1 MSKAIAVIDTREG
14 LGQSLISTNLAMT
27 LAYQLKKE
35 TGLLNTNIQSSAF
48 FSFLMSVAPGKTM
61 PEVLKIVNRLDSRML
76 KGFLARH
83 ESGVLFMDSDPEAE
97 LKHSEAE
104 LAALTAL
111 FKSSFEYSLIICGK
125 HIDDAAVRILDECG
139 LLLLVV
145 SPHLLAVKEAKFI
158 VEQLK
163 KRHFPLEVI
172 KVVLNMSSIS
182 GGLDAASVREHLGV
196 EVIAEIPFD
205 SQIVISAINEGT
217 PPLTKYP
224 HAPFSVALKNLGKFL
239 IDKSLQEDGSFF
251 RSREERAAS
260 AESDE
265 SSGKDGVSA
274 QQGEDRASQKIALK
288 KKIHKKLID
297 EFDFKSFE
305 MDTGADK
312 KRFEEIKKKTR
323 EIIENIIA
331 NETGLTLSR
340 EDRTKVVYELVDE
353 VLGLGPL
360 ENLLRD
366 DSISEIMVN
375 GPDDIFIEKGG
386 KITLCDSRFTS
397 VEQLSTVI
405 DRILAPIGRRVD
417 ESSPLVDAR
426 LQDGSRVNVII
437 PPLSLIG
444 PTITIRKFV
453 AEKMGMGDLIQMGS
467 ITQNIIDFLQI
478 CVRLRKN
485 IFISGG
491 TGSGKTTLLNMLSSF
506 IPDDERI
513 VTIEDSAELSL
524 RQRHVVTLESKPP
537 NIEGK
542 GDIPIRRLVINSLR
556 MRPDRIIVGEC
567 RGGEALDMLQ
577 AMNTGHD
584 GSMTTLHA
592 NTPKDAIQRLTTL
605 VIMAGTELPEK
616 AIKEQ
621 IASAMDIIVQTSRL
635 SDGSRKIVSVM
646 EMIGLESGELKLQD
660 LFCFHQAGLDKD
672 KKVVGQFQAA
682 GKLPSFYEDIVIQ
695 GLELSKEIFK
705 AD

>member
-1 MSKAIAVIDTREG
+1 MSKAISIIDTREG

-35 TGLLNTNIQSSAF
+35 TGLLNANIQSSAF
-48 FSFLMSVAPGKTM
+48 FSFLMNVAPGKQM
-61 PEVLKIVNRLDSRML
+61 PEVLKVVNRLDARML

-83 ESGVLFMDSDPEAE
+83 ESGVMFMDSEPEAE
-97 LKHSEAE
+97 LKYSEID

-111 FKSSFEYSLIICGK
+111 FKDTFEYSLITCGK
-125 HIDDAAVRILDECG
+125 HIDNSAVQILDECG

-163 KRHFPLEVI
+163 KRHYPLEVI
-172 KVVLNMSSIS
+172 KVVLNMSSIK
-182 GGLDAASVREHLGV
+182 GGLDAASVHDHLGV

-205 SQIVISAINEGT
+205 SKIVIQAINEGT

-224 HAPFSVALKNLGKFL
+224 HAPFSIAIKNLGKFL
-239 IDKSLQEDGSFF
+239 IQKAEEKEGGFF
-251 RSREERAAS
+251 RATEERKER
-260 AESDE
+260 AESE
-265 SSGKDGVSA
+265 EQGAGEKDTGGTDIE
-274 QQGEDRASQKIALK
+274 QQKIDLK
-288 KKIHKKLID
+288 KRIHKKLID
-297 EFDFKSFE
+297 EFDFKNFE
-305 MDTGADK
+305 MEAGMDK

-331 NETGLTLSR
+331 NETGLILSR
-340 EDRTKVVYELVDE
+340 EARAKVVYELVDE

-360 ENLLRD
+360 ESFLRD

-375 GPDDIFIEKGG
+375 GPNDIFIEKAG
-386 KITLCDSRFTS
+386 KITLSGSRFTS
-397 VEQLSTVI
+397 EEQLTTVI

-453 AEKMGMGDLIQMGS
+453 AKRMGMEDLIRMNS
-467 ITQNIIDFLQI
+467 ITQDIVDFLKI
-478 CVRLRKN
+478 CVLLRKN
-485 IFISGG
+485 MFISGG

-506 IPDDERI
+506 IPEDERI
-513 VTIEDSAELSL
+513 VTVEDSAELSL
-524 RQRHVVTLESKPP
+524 RQKHVVTLESKPP

-542 GDIPIRRLVINSLR
+542 GAVPIRTLVINCLR

-621 IASAMDIIVQTSRL
+621 IASAMDIIIQTTRL
-635 SDGSRKIVSVM
+635 SDGSRKIVNVT
-646 EMIGLESGELKLQD
+646 EMVGLDNGELKLQD

-672 KKVVGQFQAA
+672 RKVVGEFKATGA
-682 GKLPSFYEDIVIQ
+682 LPSFYEDIGIQ
-695 GLELSKEIFK
+695 GLKLSKEIFK

>member
-1 MSKAIAVIDTREG
+1 MSKAIAIIDTREG

-35 TGLLNTNIQSSAF
+35 TGLLNANIQSSAF
-48 FSFLMSVAPGKTM
+48 FSFLMSVAPGKKMT
-61 PEVLKIVNRLDSRML
+61 EVLKVVNRLDARML

-83 ESGVLFMDSDPEAE
+83 ESGVMFMDSEPEDE
-97 LKHSEAE
+97 LKYSEVD
-104 LAALTAL
+104 LVALTVL
-111 FKSSFEYSLIICGK
+111 FKESFEYSLITCGK
-125 HIDDAAVRILDECG
+125 HIDDSAVQILDECG

-163 KRHFPLEVI
+163 KRHYPLEFI

-182 GGLDAASVREHLGV
+182 GGLDAASVRAHLGV

-205 SQIVISAINEGT
+205 SQIVIQAINEGT

-224 HAPFSVALKNLGKFL
+224 HAPFSVAIKNLGKFL
-239 IDKSLQEDGSFF
+239 IEKAREEEGSFF
-251 RSREERAAS
+251 RAAEERKER
-260 AESDE
+260 AESKE
-265 SSGKDGVSA
+265 TSA
-274 QQGEDRASQKIALK
+274 GNRDVADGEDVESRKITLK
-288 KKIHKKLID
+288 KRIHKKLID

-305 MDTGADK
+305 MEAGMDK

-340 EDRTKVVYELVDE
+340 EDRAKVVYELVDE

-360 ENLLRD
+360 ESLLSD
-366 DSISEIMVN
+366 DAISEIMVN
-375 GPDDIFIEKGG
+375 GPNDIYIEKGG
-386 KITLCDSRFTS
+386 KITLSGSRFTS
-397 VEQLSTVI
+397 EEQLSTVI

-453 AEKMGMGDLIQMGS
+453 AKKMGMDDLVKMNS

-485 IFISGG
+485 MFISGG

-542 GDIPIRRLVINSLR
+542 GEIPIRRLVINSLR

-635 SDGSRKIVSVM
+635 SDGSRKIVNVT
-646 EMIGLESGELKLQD
+646 EMLGLENGELKLQD
-660 LFCFHQAGLDKD
+660 LFCFHQKGLDKD
-672 KKVVGQFQAA
+672 KKVVGEFKAT
-682 GKLPSFYEDIVIQ
+682 GKLPSFYDDIGIQ

-705 AD
+705 AN

>member
-1 MSKAIAVIDTREG
+1 
-14 LGQSLISTNLAMT
+14 
-27 LAYQLKKE
+27 
-35 TGLLNTNIQSSAF
+35 LLT
-48 FSFLMSVAPGKTM
+48 V
-61 PEVLKIVNRLDSRML
+61 
-76 KGFLARH
+76 
-83 ESGVLFMDSDPEAE
+83 MDSDPEAE
-97 LKHSEAE
+97 LKYSEID

-111 FKSSFEYSLIICGK
+111 FKDSFEYSLITCGK
-125 HIDDAAVRILDECG
+125 HIDDSAVQILDECG

-163 KRHFPLEVI
+163 KRHYPLEVI
-172 KVVLNMSSIS
+172 KVVLNMSSIK
-182 GGLDAASVREHLGV
+182 GGLDAASVHDHLGV

-205 SQIVISAINEGT
+205 SQIVIQAINEGT

-224 HAPFSVALKNLGKFL
+224 HAPFSVAIKNLGKFL
-239 IDKSLQEDGSFF
+239 IQKAEEKEGSFF
-251 RSREERAAS
+251 RAAEEKKERS
-260 AESDE
+260 K
-265 SSGKDGVSA
+265 SGEPEVSEKDTGDGADIA
-274 QQGEDRASQKIALK
+274 QQKIDLK
-288 KKIHKKLID
+288 KTIHKKLID
-297 EFDFKSFE
+297 EFDFKNFE
-305 MDTGADK
+305 MEAGMDK

-340 EDRTKVVYELVDE
+340 EARTKVVYELVDE

-360 ENLLRD
+360 ENFLRD

-375 GPDDIFIEKGG
+375 GPNDIFIEKAG
-386 KITLCDSRFTS
+386 KITLSDSRFTS
-397 VEQLSTVI
+397 EEQLTTVI

-453 AEKMGMGDLIQMGS
+453 AKRMGMDDLIRMKS
-467 ITQNIIDFLQI
+467 ITQDIVDFLKI
-478 CVRLRKN
+478 CVLLRKN
-485 IFISGG
+485 MFISGG

-506 IPDDERI
+506 IPEDERI
-513 VTIEDSAELSL
+513 VTVEDSAELSL

-542 GDIPIRRLVINSLR
+542 GAVPIRTLVINCLR

-621 IASAMDIIVQTSRL
+621 IASAMDIIIQTTRL
-635 SDGSRKIVSVM
+635 SDGSRKIVNVT
-646 EMIGLESGELKLQD
+646 EM
-660 LFCFHQAGLDKD
+660 
-672 KKVVGQFQAA
+672 VGT
-682 GKLPSFYEDIVIQ
+682 VN
-695 GLELSKEIFK
+695 
-705 AD
+705 